1 MKKVIVSIVLICY
14 LAVSSGVI
22 INFHY
27 CMNKL
32 DSTELFAADTKECGR
47 CGMHIDESHGCC
59 RDEVQIV
66 KIGDDQKTTP
76 AYFFAIPALEA
87 PVQKPS
93 DFIATS
99 FFNVP
104 GTRHYLNHS
113 PPLLSGQDT
122 YLQNSVFR
130 I

>member
-1 MKKVIVSIVLICY
+1 MKKIILSLVILIY
-14 LAVSSGVI
+14 LAVSSGVVV
-22 INFHY
+22 NFHY

-32 DSTELFAADTKECGR
+32 ASTEFFGSEKKNCDK

-59 RDEVQIV
+59 RDEVKIV
-66 KIGDDQKTTP
+66 KMENDQKVTADFSFELP
-76 AYFFAIPALEA
+76 SLAAL
-87 PVQKPS
+87 VVKPS

-99 FFNVP
+99 FYNTSEERQFI
-104 GTRHYLNHS
+104 NHL
-113 PPLLSGQDT
+113 PPLLSEQDT

>member
-1 MKKVIVSIVLICY
+1 MRKFVVTIVLICY

-27 CMNKL
+27 CMDKL
-32 DSTELFAADTKECGR
+32 ASTKFFAPVSKDCPK
-47 CGMHIDESHGCC
+47 CGMLIETSHGCC

-66 KIGDDQKTTP
+66 KMVDDQKTSAAFSFELP
-76 AYFFAIPALEA
+76 SLEEL
-87 PVQKPS
+87 VNKPS

-99 FFNVP
+99 FYNIS
-104 GTRHYLNHS
+104 GKRHFLNHS
-113 PPLLSGQDT
+113 PPLLSEQDS
-122 YLQNSVFR
+122 YLQNCVFR